1 MKNRETVREVKSIK
15 VIKEIIDQVDEEYK
29 EEVTEFYST
38 KGKENKYQN
47 INKFCKKVK
56 LTEQSCNE
64 RSKPYENSGSVI
76 DSVFNNYEKYSQ
88 NIKREKDMR
97 RAQIL

>member
-1 MKNRETVREVKSIK
+1 MKMKSVDNDNRLNGYSKRRSANMKNRETVREVKSIK

-29 EEVTEFYST
+29 EEVIEFYST

-64 RSKPYENSGSVI
+64 RS
-76 DSVFNNYEKYSQ
+76 
-88 NIKREKDMR
+88 
-97 RAQIL
+97 